1 MERTVGLIFVV
12 ALHAAALWGLWQ
24 QRLIPAP
31 HEALTLFVDF
41 ITPPVVR
48 KSEEPKQLPSPKP
61 KPVERPRQVIATT
74 SAVTSPADYVI
85 PAPPPQPAPSPTIEA
100 PAMPK
105 PLPQGPVTLTTELAV
120 ACPNR
125 TPPAYPALSRRFDE
139 EGTVVLQVELD
150 ETGGVASARVH
161 KSSGFA
167 RLDEA
172 ALAAVKTWRCTPA
185 HRNGSPVKAT
195 ALQPFRFVLQGS

>member
-1 MERTVGLIFVV
+1 MERAVGLIFVV

-24 QRLIPAP
+24 HRLIPTP
-31 HEALTLFVDF
+31 REALTLFVDF
-41 ITPPVVR
+41 IAPPVAR
-48 KSEEPKQLPSPKP
+48 KPEEPKQPPPPKP
-61 KPVERPRQVIATT
+61 KPVEKPRQIIAAAAT
-74 SAVTSPADYVI
+74 AVSPADYVI
-85 PAPPPQPAPSPTIEA
+85 PAPPPLPTPLPVIEA
-100 PAMPK
+100 PVIPK
-105 PLPQGPVTLTTELAV
+105 PIPTGPVTLTTELAV

-161 KSSGFA
+161 KSSGYT

-172 ALAAVKTWRCTPA
+172 AFTAVRTWRCTPA
-185 HRNGSPVKAT
+185 QRNGSAVKAA
-195 ALQPFRFVLQGS
+195 ALQPFRFV